1 MRMMLKHKL
10 NLDIIRKYHLA
21 NHPFK
26 QVDKAIEEL
35 DELATELE
43 RFNYGEFE
51 LENLLDEL
59 FDVQV
64 MLDNIYDLFVVNDDI
79 KKMWFMI
86 IEAKIKR
93 ELKRHDLK
101 GQLLY

>member
-1 MRMMLKHKL
+1 MLKHKL
-10 NLDIIRKYHLA
+10 NMDIIKKYHLEK
-21 NHPFK
+21 HPFK

-51 LENLLDEL
+51 LENLLSEL
-59 FDVQV
+59 FDVQF
-64 MLDNIYDLFVVNDDI
+64 MIDQIYDLFVVNDDI
-79 KKMWFMI
+79 KKIWFMI

-93 ELKRHDLK
+93 ELKRNDLK
-101 GQLLY
+101 GKLLY

>member
-1 MRMMLKHKL
+1 MK
-10 NLDIIRKYHLA
+10 KYHLA
-21 NHPFK
+21 KHPFK
-26 QVDKAIEEL
+26 QVDKTIEEL

-51 LENLLDEL
+51 LENLLSEL
-59 FDVQV
+59 FDVQF
-64 MLDNIYDLFVVNDDI
+64 MIDQIYDLFVVNEDI
-79 KKMWFMI
+79 KKIWFMI